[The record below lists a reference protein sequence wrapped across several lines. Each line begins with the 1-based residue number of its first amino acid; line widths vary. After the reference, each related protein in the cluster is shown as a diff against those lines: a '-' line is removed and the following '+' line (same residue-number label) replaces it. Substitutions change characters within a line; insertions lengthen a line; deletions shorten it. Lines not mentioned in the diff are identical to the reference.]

1 MNENLPVIKQIVSLI
16 TSQVSPEKIILFGS
30 YARGDNTKNSDV
42 DILIVMKNLE
52 NERKITGLLYKSLLT
67 ADISIPVDFLA
78 IDSNKYNTLKTKN
91 GYIYK
96 TIAQEGK
103 IVYE

>member
-42 DILIVMKNLE
+42 DILIVIKNLE
-52 NERKITGLLYKSLLT
+52 NERKLTSLLYKLLLT
-67 ADISIPVDFLA
+67 EDISIPVDLLA
-78 IDSNKYNTLKTKN
+78 IDSSKYDILKNKN